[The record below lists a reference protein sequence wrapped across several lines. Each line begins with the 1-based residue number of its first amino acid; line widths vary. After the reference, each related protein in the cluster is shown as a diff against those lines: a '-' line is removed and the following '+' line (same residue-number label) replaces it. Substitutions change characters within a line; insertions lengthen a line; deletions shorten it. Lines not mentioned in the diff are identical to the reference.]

1 MNLKSIIPIIKKRWA
16 SILFYGIIILLIF
29 SPGAKSWLLQ
39 QMVSTGLL
47 KAEIKNGAK
56 DLQNAATF
64 SFIDG
69 EGKTSTTADLKGKVV
84 FINFWASWCPPCRAE
99 MPSLENLYQKLK
111 DNSNFVFL
119 FINEDDDRSKG
130 LKYLEANDFTIPFY
144 QASGNVPAEIFSGS
158 LPTTIVLNKK
168 GKVVLKHS
176 GMARYDTQD
185 FMSQL
190 KELE

>member
-1 MNLKSIIPIIKKRWA
+1 M
-16 SILFYGIIILLIF
+16 F
-29 SPGAKSWLLQ
+29 
-39 QMVSTGLL
+39 
-47 KAEIKNGAK
+47 
-56 DLQNAATF
+56 
-64 SFIDG
+64 
-69 EGKTSTTADLKGKVV
+69 
-84 FINFWASWCPPCRAE
+84 
-99 MPSLENLYQKLK
+99 
-111 DNSNFVFL
+111 FL

>member
-39 QMVSTGLL
+39 QVVSTGLL

-130 LKYLEANDFTIPFY
+130 LKYLEANDFTIAFY